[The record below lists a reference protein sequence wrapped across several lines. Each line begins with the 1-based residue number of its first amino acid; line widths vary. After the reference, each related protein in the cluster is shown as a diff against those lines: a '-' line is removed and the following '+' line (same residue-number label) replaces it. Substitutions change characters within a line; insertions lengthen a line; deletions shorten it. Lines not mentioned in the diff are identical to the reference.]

1 MANTASAKK
10 AVRVQGR
17 KTEINRRRRSEVRT
31 YLRRVEEAIDAG
43 KKDEALVAL
52 REAEAL
58 LMRAVNRGV
67 FHRNT
72 GARKV
77 SRLSKRVKALG

>member
-10 AVRVQGR
+10 AVRVQAR
-17 KTEINRRRRSEVRT
+17 KTDINRRRRSEVRT

-43 KKDEALVAL
+43 NKDEALAAL